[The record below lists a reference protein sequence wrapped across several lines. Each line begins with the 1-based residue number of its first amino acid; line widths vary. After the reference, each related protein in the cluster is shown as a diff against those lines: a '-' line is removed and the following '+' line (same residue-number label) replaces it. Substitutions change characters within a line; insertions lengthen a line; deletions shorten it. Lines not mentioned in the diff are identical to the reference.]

1 MYIHIIRRCMY
12 ISSAN
17 KSDLSYLSPS
27 SLPCQVKM
35 GLHSYSCLYGTLLGN
50 SMKERDG
57 ARIGKRTL
65 SLWSLLNPRNPE
77 VVNHLFTTAGPRVL
91 RPEANTRKM
100 ELWRAMFL
108 APCLTPSSALSSTHT
123 PNTTTTSTSVS
134 STAPST
140 STQVYSSTE
149 NCYSGHQRD

>member
-1 MYIHIIRRCMY
+1 MY

-27 SLPCQVKM
+27 SPPCQVKM

-57 ARIGKRTL
+57 ARIRKRTL

-77 VVNHLFTTAGPRVL
+77 VVNHLFTTAGPRVSL
-91 RPEANTRKM
+91 KIFVWCRLVAGAICNR
-100 ELWRAMFL
+100 FL
-108 APCLTPSSALSSTHT
+108 NSL
-123 PNTTTTSTSVS
+123 
-134 STAPST
+134 
-140 STQVYSSTE
+140 
-149 NCYSGHQRD
+149 